1 MDIVLK
7 EVILSFEIQEEWKGS
22 SGKEK
27 ETGCFN
33 PICFFLFGL
42 LLILF

>member
-22 SGKEK
+22 SGKRE
-27 ETGCFN
+27 GNGVF
-33 PICFFLFGL
+33 
-42 LLILF
+42 